1 MKALKTLL
9 ALFAVAIL
17 CFFTSFVY
25 ADLAPAPWINPAK
38 EEYKEG
44 NNQYNYPYNTS
55 LNPYVVPAYVF
66 GPVYSFENNPISVNT
81 LWNTNLSTPWN
92 TNLFTPW
99 NTNLFTPWNNNAFTS
114 WNNNLYTPWNTNV
127 FTPWNNNLYTSWNN
141 NLFTQANSIFL
152 PFYF

>member
-1 MKALKTLL
+1 MKVLKTLL
-9 ALFAVAIL
+9 VLFTVAIL
-17 CFFTSFVY
+17 CLFTSFVY

-38 EEYKEG
+38 GENEEG
-44 NNQYNYPYNTS
+44 NNQYNYNQYRYLGIYSYNTP
-55 LNPYVVPAYVF
+55 LNPYVLPAYVF
-66 GPVYSFENNPISVNT
+66 GPVYSFGNNPNPISVNT

-99 NTNLFTPWNNNAFTS
+99 N
-114 WNNNLYTPWNTNV
+114 
-127 FTPWNNNLYTSWNN
+127 N